1 MNELTAW
8 IIKPRCANWRL
19 YRNSIL
25 WANILEAVYTKN
37 CEITNTSKKQRQK
50 TPKSHCQNQQ
60 SILFSRTTAE
70 PNICRVE
77 SRITT
82 LFIVSSFLPK
92 QNYKEIKNTERERVL
107 WAMLT
112 LSHLVRMHCELLS
125 KMETACISNGWE
137 SACKYK
143 YFTGRK

>member
-1 MNELTAW
+1 MPTGD
-8 IIKPRCANWRL
+8 

-37 CEITNTSKKQRQK
+37 CEIMNTSKKQRQK

-125 KMETACISNGWE
+125 KMETACISNG
-137 SACKYK
+137 
-143 YFTGRK
+143 